1 MSAFERALAT
11 ILFTDIVG
19 STERAAELGDRRWR
33 EVLANHHAT
42 IRREVKR
49 FGGRVVSTAGDGFL
63 ALFEEPSL
71 AIHCAS
77 AARGAVRDDGI
88 EIRSGIH
95 MGAIDHA
102 GGNVGGLGVHI
113 ASRVTSMA
121 GPGEILVS
129 STVRD
134 AESGSEFGFEEAGV
148 HALKG
153 VPGEWRLFRVT
164 GVPEMDA
171 GRIRRRSRRGRS
183 RRGLAAAG
191 VAALALIAVAA
202 IYLTRRETAGVV
214 TPEAALAADA
224 APGIAVLPF
233 RVNDPSLETWRDG
246 MVELLSIN
254 LDGIPGIRPI
264 ASRTVM
270 ARWEEQVTGEA
281 EPDLSTALD
290 VAGRTGARYAIV
302 GSAVG
307 IGSGIRLTGEIFDLE
322 NGKRLGSAEIE
333 GPIDDVWGLIDRL
346 SIEVVKVALGD
357 ERGAAELRG
366 LADVTTDS
374 LEALKLYLEGQQLY
388 RRARFTDA
396 AERYLQ
402 AIAVDSTFALA
413 EFERGRACGFV
424 PIHEKQRFCENLGE
438 RLAAVADR
446 LPEREAAYVRANISD
461 NPRENLELRRA
472 NVRRY
477 PDDPWAWYEVGD
489 AYFHSAGQLLLDP
502 EEGNRILRRSIE
514 LAPGTA
520 PLESFIHLL
529 QVASTDSAALA
540 EMLET
545 ARPLAGGTDFFRGLQ
560 LAGALMYGDSA
571 TVAQAR
577 EEFRRLDTES
587 ASWVGIVYPFTAL
600 RKELEEELLVRP
612 DLGNPPLNAFSH
624 LCTLVEGGKLKEA
637 LVYVDD
643 PVQWGL
649 TRTTMAYRLH
659 RLGVSLPPDIVRSA
673 QLSIDQQD
681 GGTFLT
687 LFFAGA
693 YAADQAN
700 WTDHRR
706 AVEALRAMS
715 RREHPAETALTGV
728 PDSVATRLL
737 QDAASA
743 LEGYALWK
751 QGNAAEAAQILEA
764 QQRRITRLGG
774 PYLDARVE
782 SVNATLRL
790 WLGEI
795 AFQTERWEDVVRYMR
810 SLSGTEGA
818 ESYFQF
824 LVPYNAFALGRAYE
838 ALGEYEKARE
848 TYELALIAWRDA
860 DPELRPR
867 IQQLQGALAALPKP
881 LRRER

>member
-33 EVLANHHAT
+33 EVLANHHAA

-63 ALFEEPSL
+63 ALFDEPSL

-102 GGNVGGLGVHI
+102 GGDVGGLGVHI

-164 GVPEMDA
+164 GVPEMDV
-171 GRIRRRSRRGRS
+171 GRIRRRSRRG
-183 RRGLAAAG
+183 LPAAG
-191 VAALALIAVAA
+191 IAALVLIAVAA
-202 IYLTRRETAGVV
+202 IYLIRREAAGPM
-214 TPEAALAADA
+214 TPEDALAADA

-233 RVNDPSLETWRDG
+233 RVNDPALETWRDG
-246 MVELLSIN
+246 MVDLLSIN

-270 ARWEEQVTGEA
+270 ARWEEQVAGEA
-281 EPDLSTALD
+281 DPDLAMALD

-307 IGSGIRLTGEIFDLE
+307 ISSGIRLTGEIFDLE
-322 NGKRLGSAEIE
+322 NGERLGSAQVE
-333 GPIDDVWGLIDRL
+333 GPTDDVWGLIDRL
-346 SIEVVKVALGD
+346 AIEVVKVVLGD
-357 ERGAAELRG
+357 AQSAPEWRG

-413 EFERGRACGFV
+413 EYARGVACPWVPFGERRDA
-424 PIHEKQRFCENLGE
+424 FCENTE
-438 RLAAVADR
+438 RIAALVDR
-446 LPEREAAYVRANISD
+446 LPEREAAYARTTLTGD
-461 NPRENLELRRA
+461 LREGLELRPA
-472 NVRRY
+472 LVRRY
-477 PDDPWAWYEVGD
+477 PDDPWAWYLLGD
-489 AYFHSAGQLLLDP
+489 LYVHTWGQLLLDP
-502 EEGNRILRRSIE
+502 EEGNRALRRSIE
-514 LAPGTA
+514 LAPVAA
-520 PLESFIHLL
+520 PMESFIHLL
-529 QVASTDSAALA
+529 EAATADSAQLA
-540 EMLET
+540 EMLEA
-545 ARPLAGGTDFFRGLQ
+545 ARLFAGGTDFFREFQ
-560 LAGALMYGDSA
+560 LAGALMYGDSTTA
-571 TVAQAR
+571 AQAR
-577 EEFRRLDTES
+577 EEFRGLDTQS
-587 ASWVGIVYPFTAL
+587 AANICGMIGDPRFATL
-600 RKELEEELLVRP
+600 REELCEELLVRP
-612 DLGNPPLNAFSH
+612 DLGNPPLTALNH
-624 LCTLVEGGKLKEA
+624 LGSLVAGGKLEAA
-637 LVYVDD
+637 LVHVDD
-643 PVQWGL
+643 PVLFGL
-649 TRTTMAYRLH
+649 ARTNTAYHLH
-659 RLGVSLPPDIVRSA
+659 RLGVSLPPDVVRSA

-687 LFFAGA
+687 LFYAGA

-700 WTDHRR
+700 WSDHRR

-715 RREHPAETALTGV
+715 RREGAAEAAGADDVADSTDV

-737 QDAASA
+737 LDAASA

-751 QGNAAEAAQILEA
+751 QGNAAGAARVLEA
-764 QQRRITRLGG
+764 QQQRIIIWPSTYFTHG
-774 PYLDARVE
+774 VS
-782 SVNATLRL
+782 SVNSTIRL

-795 AFQTERWEDVVRYMR
+795 AFQTDRWEDTVRYLETLR
-810 SLSGTEGA
+810 GSSLS
-818 ESYFQF
+818 
-824 LVPYNAFALGRAYE
+824 PYNALALGRAYE
-838 ALGEYEKARE
+838 ELGEYEKARE
-848 TYELALIAWRDA
+848 TYERALIAWRDA
-860 DPELRPR
+860 DPELTPR
-867 IQQLQGALAALPKP
+867 IQQIQEALATLPKP

>member
-1 MSAFERALAT
+1 LSLSPTERSLAT

-33 EVLANHHAT
+33 EVLANHHAV

-49 FGGRVVSTAGDGFL
+49 CGGRVVSTAGDGFL

-102 GGNVGGLGVHI
+102 GGDVGGLGVHI

-171 GRIRRRSRRGRS
+171 GRIHKRPSRR
-183 RRGLAAAG
+183 LVAAG
-191 VAALALIAVAA
+191 MAALVLIAVAA
-202 IYLTRRETAGVV
+202 IYLTRREPPRLV
-214 TPEAALAADA
+214 TPEEALAADA
-224 APGIAVLPF
+224 PPGIAVLPF
-233 RVNDPSLETWRDG
+233 RVNDPALETWRDG
-246 MVELLSIN
+246 MVDLLSIN

-264 ASRTVM
+264 ASRTVL
-270 ARWEEQVTGEA
+270 ARWEEQVPGEA
-281 EPDLSTALD
+281 NPDLATALD
-290 VAGRTGARYAIV
+290 VAGRTGARYAVV

-307 IGSGIRLTGEIFDLE
+307 ISSGIRLTGEIFDLE
-322 NGKRLGSAEIE
+322 NGKRLGSAQVE
-333 GPIDDVWGLIDRL
+333 GPVDDVWGLIDRL

-357 ERGAAELRG
+357 EQGAPGLRG

-388 RRARFTDA
+388 RRAQWTDA

-424 PIHEKQRFCENLGE
+424 PISEKPRFCENIGE
-438 RLAAVADR
+438 RLAAVIDR
-446 LPEREAAYVRANISD
+446 LPEREAAHVRANIPD
-461 NPRENLELRRA
+461 DPRENLELRRA
-472 NVRRY
+472 SVRRY
-477 PDDPWAWYEVGD
+477 PDDPWAWYQLGD
-489 AYFHSAGQLLLDP
+489 AYFHSSGQLLLDP
-502 EEGNRILRRSIE
+502 EEGSRILRRSIE
-514 LAPGTA
+514 LAPRAA

-529 QVASTDSAALA
+529 HVASTDSAQLA

-545 ARPLAGGTDFFRGLQ
+545 ARPLAGGTDFFRGFQ

-571 TVAQAR
+571 TAAQAR

-600 RKELEEELLVRP
+600 REELEEELLGRT
-612 DLGNPPLNAFSH
+612 DLGDPPLAAYNYLS
-624 LCTLVEGGKLKEA
+624 TLVEGGKLEEA
-637 LVYVDD
+637 LVHVVDH
-643 PVQWGL
+643 PWSL
-649 TRTTMAYRLH
+649 ARTSMAYRLH
-659 RLGVSLPPDIVRSA
+659 RLGVSLPPDVVRSA
-673 QLSIDQQD
+673 QLSLDQQD
-681 GGTFLT
+681 GGTFQT

-706 AVEALRAMS
+706 AVEALRDMS
-715 RREHPAETALTGV
+715 RREHPAEAALQGV

-743 LEGYALWK
+743 LDGYALWK
-751 QGNAAEAAQILEA
+751 QGNAAGAARVLKA

-774 PYLDARVE
+774 PYLDPRVE

-795 AFQTERWEDVVRYMR
+795 AFQTERWEDAVRYMR

-818 ESYFQF
+818 ESYFQY
-824 LVPYNAFALGRAYE
+824 LIPYNAFALGRAYE
-838 ALGEYEKARE
+838 ALGEYEKARK
-848 TYELALIAWRDA
+848 TYQFALIAWRDA